1 MEERFSG
8 THMNLQVE
16 WDLIVVGAGAAGMMA
31 AFRSASL
38 GRRTLL
44 LEKNTKAGV
53 KILMSGGTRCNV
65 THDTDIRG
73 ILEAFGEQG
82 RFLRPALH
90 ALSPADVV
98 AFFESSGVATKV
110 EDTGK
115 VFPASDRALD
125 VQRALLRRM
134 ESVGVALRLGQAVC
148 DVRRGEQY
156 WEVDTPGQTWRGS
169 RLLVTTGGCSYPGC
183 GTTGDAYPWMER
195 LGHNI
200 VTPRPA
206 LVPLTSP
213 ASWVQDLSGLTLE
226 DALVRVVPRET
237 VAQVSRIG
245 DLNQRLALVR
255 KQQRAERRSSLLLT
269 HFGLSGPAAM
279 DVSRRVTDC
288 GRADEVQLVC
298 DLLPEWTVE
307 RLQSEL
313 SQQVERQGQRS
324 IGRWLSEA
332 LPVPQRLVGS
342 LLQQISVDPQQR
354 IAELSKASRLEL
366 LAHLKS
372 LVVPVSG
379 SRGFTKAEVT
389 AGGVSLSDVDSK
401 TMASRR
407 AEGLYLAGEVLDI
420 DGPIGGYNFQAAF
433 STGWLAADSASQ

>member
-1 MEERFSG
+1 
-8 THMNLQVE
+8 
-16 WDLIVVGAGAAGMMA
+16 
-31 AFRSASL
+31 
-38 GRRTLL
+38 
-44 LEKNTKAGV
+44 
-53 KILMSGGTRCNV
+53 
-65 THDTDIRG
+65 
-73 ILEAFGEQG
+73 
-82 RFLRPALH
+82 
-90 ALSPADVV
+90 
-98 AFFESSGVATKV
+98 
-110 EDTGK
+110 
-115 VFPASDRALD
+115 
-125 VQRALLRRM
+125 
-134 ESVGVALRLGQAVC
+134 
-148 DVRRGEQY
+148 
-156 WEVDTPGQTWRGS
+156 
-169 RLLVTTGGCSYPGC
+169 
-183 GTTGDAYPWMER
+183 
-195 LGHNI
+195 
-200 VTPRPA
+200 
-206 LVPLTSP
+206 
-213 ASWVQDLSGLTLE
+213 VQDLSGLTLE